1 MLEMATSSPCAL
13 PNTNPCECW
22 RLRRT
27 DRVPPVLAD
36 AEDGDQQPV
45 RFGELQ
51 SLRMLEI
58 AKDNPLETPVL
69 ADAGDSDEQSVR
81 FAELQSLRMLEMAK
95 DSP

>member
-1 MLEMATSSPCAL
+1 M
-13 PNTNPCECW
+13 
-22 RLRRT
+22 
-27 DRVPPVLAD
+27 
-36 AEDGDQQPV
+36 

-58 AKDNPLETPVL
+58 AKDSPLETPVL
-69 ADAGDSDEQSVR
+69 ADAGDGDEQSVR

>member
-1 MLEMATSSPCAL
+1 MRL
-13 PNTNPCECW
+13 PNTNPCGCW
-22 RLRRT
+22 RWRRA

-58 AKDNPLETPVL
+58 AKDSPLETPLL
-69 ADAGDSDEQSVR
+69 ADARDGDEQSVR

>member
-1 MLEMATSSPCAL
+1 M
-13 PNTNPCECW
+13 
-22 RLRRT
+22 RRT

-58 AKDNPLETPVL
+58 AKDSPLETPVL
-69 ADAGDSDEQSVR
+69 ADAGDGDETSNSLKETSNLLKANSQLISRGFLHFVFN
-81 FAELQSLRMLEMAK
+81 FAPTPTTTS
-95 DSP
+95 